1 MIEYDLLCTSQLP
14 CRLIYRALILW
25 SYGWDVAKDDIY
37 DEQCWQQRV
46 HRLLILICASVSRV
60 LYVCKT
66 CMDPGYGLVCACPWV
81 CAGFPKPVSIIV
93 KKLVRLSLS
102 SGRLLS
108 HSNQIYCVFS
118 SLPLLCTFSFF
129 KLILTNKLIKIK

>member
-1 MIEYDLLCTSQLP
+1 M
-14 CRLIYRALILW
+14 
-25 SYGWDVAKDDIY
+25 AKDDIY

-129 KLILTNKLIKIK
+129 KLILTNKLIKIKKINLYGAYFICKNHVLFKCRFHLV